1 MRADVPSELVRE
13 RQKCLNDKER
23 ERERE
28 RERKRETIE
37 EERIA
42 YDGQSRRYTFDRCT
56 RLKRITFD
64 ISIGQSGFLLDI
76 RLGIIADACR
86 KTLRVAGIIKLYRN

>member
-1 MRADVPSELVRE
+1 MDVLARE
-13 RQKCLNDKER
+13 RDRGEGKSTGGEGEK
-23 ERERE
+23 
-28 RERKRETIE
+28 
-37 EERIA
+37 
-42 YDGQSRRYTFDRCT
+42 DGQSRRYTFDRCT

-86 KTLRVAGIIKLYRN
+86 KTLRVAGIIKLYLN

>member
-1 MRADVPSELVRE
+1 ME
-13 RQKCLNDKER
+13 RFERKPER
-23 ERERE
+23 EREIGE
-28 RERKRETIE
+28 KGKREAEEE

-42 YDGQSRRYTFDRCT
+42 HDGQSRRYTFDRCT